1 LAGIDTRVRNLSL
14 PWRSF
19 HSRLVYTRK
28 GYLGFC
34 REYLGRCLLLDSLD
48 SHHRTFLSKRTAN
61 HFHQVMGLAM
71 LRISKL
77 QQKWKVKISQ
87 VMQERQ
93 AKGFAGKS
101 RKYAMFVLPF
111 ITVLR
116 EGLEAVVFVGGVS
129 LSEPATAFPLAV
141 VVGMICGVLIGYFI
155 YRYLYL
161 NYAGA
166 KAFLEG
172 VHM

>member
-1 LAGIDTRVRNLSL
+1 
-14 PWRSF
+14 
-19 HSRLVYTRK
+19 
-28 GYLGFC
+28 
-34 REYLGRCLLLDSLD
+34 
-48 SHHRTFLSKRTAN
+48 
-61 HFHQVMGLAM
+61 MGLAM

-77 QQKWKVKISQ
+77 QEKWKVKISE
-87 VMQERQ
+87 VMKEQQ

-141 VVGMICGVLIGYFI
+141 IVGMLCGVLIGYFI
-155 YRYLYL
+155 YR
-161 NYAGA
+161 
-166 KAFLEG
+166 
-172 VHM
+172 

>member
-1 LAGIDTRVRNLSL
+1 
-14 PWRSF
+14 
-19 HSRLVYTRK
+19 
-28 GYLGFC
+28 
-34 REYLGRCLLLDSLD
+34 
-48 SHHRTFLSKRTAN
+48 
-61 HFHQVMGLAM
+61 M